1 MPESTKQPDYTV
13 LVTQRDGEFE
23 LRIRELLLVE
33 RGSSLEE
40 TYARLIRR
48 KREIVEWAR
57 SIDSLD
63 ELPPA
68 KPAPAL
74 GSPLPKLPDSTS

>member
-1 MPESTKQPDYTV
+1 MPESRSEPDYTV

-23 LRIRELLLVE
+23 LRIPELLLVE
-33 RGSSLEE
+33 RGASLEE
-40 TYARLIRR
+40 TYTRLIRR

-68 KPAPAL
+68 RPAPAL
-74 GSPLPKLPDSTS
+74 GSLLPKLPGGQS